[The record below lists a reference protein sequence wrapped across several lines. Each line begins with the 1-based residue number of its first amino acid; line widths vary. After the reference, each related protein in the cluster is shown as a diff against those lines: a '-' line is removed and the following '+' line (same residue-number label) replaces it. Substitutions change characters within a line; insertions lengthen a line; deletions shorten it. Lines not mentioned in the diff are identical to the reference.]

1 MRRKILN
8 IFENFGRNRKIS
20 FEELFHKYKNYMFSI
35 ALRYLNNNED
45 AEDAEDAIQEA
56 CLRLSK
62 NMHKLEDLD
71 SDRTRGFISI
81 ITRNVCFDILNKN
94 KDEINIDEIFDLS
107 VDDEFTDEIENI
119 DTLDRMLSTLNDR
132 YKNVLLLS
140 YIHDLTDTE
149 IASLLNL
156 TEINVRKI
164 RSRALKALRINF
176 KEEEYE

>member
-1 MRRKILN
+1 MGREILN

-35 ALRYLNNNED
+35 ALRYLNNKED
-45 AEDAEDAIQEA
+45 AEDAVQEA

-62 NMHKLEDLD
+62 NMHKLEDLE

-94 KDEINIDEIFDLS
+94 KDESNIDKVFDLS
-107 VDDEFTDEIENI
+107 VDDKFTNEIENI
-119 DTLDRMLSTLNDR
+119 DTLDGMVSTLNDR
-132 YKNVLLLS
+132 YKNVLILS

-149 IASLLNL
+149 IASSLNL
-156 TEINVRKI
+156 TEVNVRKI

>member
-1 MRRKILN
+1 MGRKIVN

-35 ALRYLNNNED
+35 ALRYLNNKED
-45 AEDAEDAIQEA
+45 AEDAVQEA

-62 NMHKLEDLD
+62 NMHKLEDLE

-81 ITRNVCFDILNKN
+81 ITRNVCSDILNKN
-94 KDEINIDEIFDLS
+94 KDESNIDKVFDLS
-107 VDDEFTDEIENI
+107 VDDEFTNEIENI
-119 DTLDRMLSTLNDR
+119 DTLDRMVSTLNDR
-132 YKNVLLLS
+132 YKNVLILS

-149 IASLLNL
+149 IASSLNL
-156 TEINVRKI
+156 TEVNVRKI

-176 KEEEYE
+176 KEEEYG